1 MKDVEESVA
10 KAIWEEC
17 QGISYCGKQ
26 AYNVDP
32 TKEEAMQL
40 ARAAIKAMN
49 EIKVGNKYFHPGCNY
64 KIAELIEANKQLK
77 LINNIE
83 E

>member
-1 MKDVEESVA
+1 MKDLEERVA

-17 QGISYCGKQ
+17 QGITYSGRP

-40 ARAAIKAMN
+40 ARAAIKAIR
-49 EIKVGNKYFHPGCNY
+49 EIKIGKKYFHPGCNY
-64 KIAELIEANKQLK
+64 RIAELIEINKQLRG
-77 LINNIE
+77 E
-83 E
+83 